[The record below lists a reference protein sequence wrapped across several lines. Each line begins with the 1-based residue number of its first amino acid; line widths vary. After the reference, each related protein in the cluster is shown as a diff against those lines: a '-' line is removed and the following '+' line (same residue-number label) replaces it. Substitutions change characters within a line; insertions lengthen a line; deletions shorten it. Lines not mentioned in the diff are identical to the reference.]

1 MTPVPRLNRA
11 ERAVA
16 AVVRAGRRVPGAR
29 AVLLSPVV
37 ARPGFWFATACAW
50 CWARILGGRSARR
63 AGVRFFTGLPSW
75 AYGRGG
81 TTIGAIYLTTDNDSD
96 DVLAHEAVHVEQW
109 RRYGLVFIALY
120 IAAGSDALA
129 NRFEIEA
136 GLERGGYVRRPRRPH
151 PGKPG

>member
-1 MTPVPRLNRA
+1 MTSTAGRA

-16 AVVRAGRRVPGAR
+16 AVVRVGRRIPALR
-29 AVLLSPVV
+29 TVLLWPVV
-37 ARPGFWFATACAW
+37 ARPGFWFATGCAW
-50 CWARILGGRSARR
+50 LWARLLGGRARRR
-63 AGVRFFTGLPSW
+63 AGVRYFVGLPRW

-81 TTIGAIYLTTDNDSD
+81 TTVGAIYLTTDNESD

-120 IAAGSDALA
+120 VAAGSDALT

-136 GLERGGYVRRPRRPH
+136 GLERGGYVRRRPRREPR
-151 PGKPG
+151 G